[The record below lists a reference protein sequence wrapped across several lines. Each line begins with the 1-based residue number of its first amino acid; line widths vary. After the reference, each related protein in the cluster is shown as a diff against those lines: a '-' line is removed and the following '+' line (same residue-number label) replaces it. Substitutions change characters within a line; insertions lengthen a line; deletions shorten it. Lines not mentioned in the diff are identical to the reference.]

1 MSNLE
6 KQIKDFVLQTI
17 YLEPSTFNRV
27 HLGTLTKDGGRA
39 FVTQFSHFTRNFP
52 RWLAAVASQCP
63 VQEARKF
70 LVANMYEEEVGPGAQ
85 GSHYDLLLRQGEA
98 LGLTVEQI
106 ETTVPL
112 PSTAVAID
120 ALDSI
125 CRSRS
130 WLEGLAATTGLE
142 CINDPSLRAKS
153 GVVII
158 NDVRA
163 WQHLGLNQQQL
174 RSRTIHMEE
183 DEKHVN
189 TGLKILSEQ
198 AGSEEAAAK
207 AVASAREALLAFRLL
222 MEGIGRAAF
231 GE

>member
-1 MSNLE
+1 
-6 KQIKDFVLQTI
+6 
-17 YLEPSTFNRV
+17 
-27 HLGTLTKDGGRA
+27 
-39 FVTQFSHFTRNFP
+39 
-52 RWLAAVASQCP
+52 
-63 VQEARKF
+63 
-70 LVANMYEEEVGPGAQ
+70 
-85 GSHYDLLLRQGEA
+85 
-98 LGLTVEQI
+98 
-106 ETTVPL
+106 
-112 PSTAVAID
+112 
-120 ALDSI
+120 
-125 CRSRS
+125 
-130 WLEGLAATTGLE
+130 LAATTGLE
-142 CINDPSLRAKS
+142 CINDPALRPKS

-198 AGSEEAAAK
+198 ASSEEAAAK
-207 AVASAREALLAFRLL
+207 AIASAREALLAFRLL